1 MVPYLPEIDPLGV
14 LRVLLGNKPN
24 CACGERAS
32 APVGEA
38 AEAPETEEYAES
50 FPVRG
55 GLCSPVSTLEN
66 RLGTDP
72 TVSSVLL
79 SDGFRRCP
87 MPLPP

>member
-38 AEAPETEEYAES
+38 AEAPETEE
-50 FPVRG
+50 
-55 GLCSPVSTLEN
+55 
-66 RLGTDP
+66 
-72 TVSSVLL
+72 
-79 SDGFRRCP
+79 
-87 MPLPP
+87 